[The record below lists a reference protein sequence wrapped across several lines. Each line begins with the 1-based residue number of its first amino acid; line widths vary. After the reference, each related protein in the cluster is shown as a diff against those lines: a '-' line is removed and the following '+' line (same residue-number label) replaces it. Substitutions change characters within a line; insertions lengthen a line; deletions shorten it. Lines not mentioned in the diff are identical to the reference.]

1 MDIFKD
7 RRFLF
12 ILGGGLALT
21 AGGLFAWAML
31 ADPRDSDEA
40 PPASQGGLI
49 VQTGRDDDIKLDPAR
64 ALRCFVNGQFVGE
77 MPVSDCAK
85 RNGVATGALDVGID
99 STGKLAA
106 ANGVSTALAPLPP
119 AGEKP
124 TPKAAPTPQPGGAE
138 DYTGVGATQT
148 ASGTQACWRYAG
160 ASWQRVA
167 GGTTLNACLQTLY
180 AGQCVRPGSAVY
192 GRWGETTQSLADG
205 QVETSGDNRDFS
217 PLIQQGPGCS
227 IPNLG

>member
-1 MDIFKD
+1 MGIFKD

-12 ILGGGLALT
+12 IFGGGLALA
-21 AGGLFAWAML
+21 AGVLLAWAML
-31 ADPRDSDEA
+31 ANPRDSDEA

-49 VQTGRDDDIKLDPAR
+49 VQTGRDDDVKLDPAR

-119 AGEKP
+119 AGDKP
-124 TPKAAPTPQPGGAE
+124 APKAADAASGGVE
-138 DYTGVGATQT
+138 DYTGVGVTQT
-148 ASGTQACWRYAG
+148 ASGAQTCWRYAG

-167 GGTTLNACLQTLY
+167 SGTTLNACLQTLY
-180 AGQCVRPGSAVY
+180 AGQCVRPGSAAY
-192 GRWGETTQSLADG
+192 GRWGETTLRLADG

-227 IPNLG
+227 MPNLG